1 MGRQTPPGDQPSLA
15 RFNQVTV
22 ERFTNDIAKAI
33 GHSNS
38 RNYRVVQVASFFSLI
53 RNSAPNVASAAVMIE
68 KAHTQMFRS
77 PDGYQAAHYLPGQLR
92 IQSELPWLLLPTTAA
107 REQLQY
113 LFADVEH
120 LPAAFNKADSAAEAK
135 GLCETFRAVGETI
148 LRDPIPP
155 RKGTINRNL
164 VRRIYDDLWV
174 AGASKSYSDAFAQK
188 SMVSEVPP
196 LERDQEGNLL
206 NIYERSTADWSRE
219 EEAQILLRYREAL
232 RTPPPSLSDGKTAE
246 IERTVQG

>member
-1 MGRQTPPGDQPSLA
+1 MGRQTPPGDQPALA
-15 RFNQVTV
+15 QFNQVTV

-53 RNSAPNVASAAVMIE
+53 RNSAPTLASAAVMIE

-155 RKGTINRNL
+155 RKGAINRNL
-164 VRRIYDDLWV
+164 VRRIYDELWV

-206 NIYERSTADWSRE
+206 NIDERSTADWSRE
-219 EEAQILLRYREAL
+219 EESQILLRYREAL
-232 RTPPPSLSDGKTAE
+232 RTPPPSLTDEKMAE

>member
-1 MGRQTPPGDQPSLA
+1 MGRQTPPGDQPALA

-22 ERFTNDIAKAI
+22 QRFTNDVAKAL
-33 GHSNS
+33 GHSHS
-38 RNYRVVQVASFFSLI
+38 RNDRVAQVASFFSLI
-53 RNSAPNVASAAVMIE
+53 RNNAPNLASATVMIE
-68 KAHTQMFRS
+68 KAQTQMFRS

-92 IQSELPWLLLPTTAA
+92 IQTGLPWLLLPTTAA
-107 REQLQY
+107 RQQLEF

-135 GLCETFRAVGETI
+135 GLCETFRSVGEMI
-148 LRDPIPP
+148 LRDPFPP

-164 VRRIYDDLWV
+164 VRKIYDDLWV

-188 SMVSEVPP
+188 SLASQVPP
-196 LERDQEGNLL
+196 LERDEYGNLL
-206 NIYERSTADWSRE
+206 NIEERSTADWSRE
-219 EEAQILLRYREAL
+219 DESQILLRYREAL
-232 RTPPPSLSDGKTAE
+232 RTPPSSLQDGRMAE

>member
-1 MGRQTPPGDQPSLA
+1 MGRQTPPGDQPALA

-53 RNSAPNVASAAVMIE
+53 RNSAPNLASAAVMIE

-155 RKGTINRNL
+155 RKGTINRSL
-164 VRRIYDDLWV
+164 VRRIYDDIWV
-174 AGASKSYSDAFAQK
+174 PGATKSYSDAFAQK
-188 SMVSEVPP
+188 SMVSEVPA
-196 LERDQEGNLL
+196 LQSDEYGNLL
-206 NIYERSTADWSRE
+206 NIDERSTADWSRE
-219 EEAQILLRYREAL
+219 EESQILLRYREAL
-232 RTPPPSLSDGKTAE
+232 RTPPPSLTDGKMVE
-246 IERTVQG
+246 IERTIQG